1 VAVRERLAHLPE
13 GGAVGLFAL
22 VTVAYVAGAELSWQS
37 FSSGAAFGFPP
48 AGVTVAAL
56 LLTSRRRWPVIIA
69 AIVIAEVGVDLQH
82 GLTPL
87 VALASAAANVVEPVV
102 GASLVRRWCG
112 GVPDLTTRGDLLRF
126 IGGAVLLGPA
136 AGALIGA
143 TVLTVTGGGSWP
155 QHALQWVAG
164 DGIAVLVIGGPILLW
179 ARRRD
184 LVSSHWPELA
194 LLVAVTAGL
203 SVVAF
208 RFGIPSSLLLFPLL
222 VWAAFR
228 LGDLAVVLAGSVF
241 ACVANYMT
249 AAGYGGF
256 ARLGLSSPASLALT
270 QVYIAV
276 AVLIGWLLAQEV
288 SGRLTATADLDAA
301 RTQREL
307 ADARRAAAELDAVL
321 AEAAT
326 VGAVGEQV
334 STAVRARI
342 GAAHVVIN
350 VLGSDGRRFEQLAGE
365 GAVAQLAAMPAQ
377 WTIGS
382 DVPGPQAARDRT
394 AVYLPDLRAPGA
406 GFADAQQVSEA
417 LGLRSAVAL
426 PLLTE
431 AGALGYLGVGWEQP
445 HMTTTVER
453 EYLQAMART
462 TSRALERAR
471 FREAERH
478 EQARLETLA
487 ELTKLLAGALT
498 PEEIG
503 TIVSGRVGAAVGGA
517 DALSLGLVS
526 QNQDQLEWISIVGY
540 TQRAKRLL
548 SSLPLG
554 AAIAETDAA
563 RSGRPVIIESPED
576 HARRYPGAD
585 AAVIA
590 AHGSSWLVWPL
601 AVGSSTVG
609 SIGLMWKTP
618 QRFGPGRCAFVA
630 AVADL
635 IAQALVRARTYAD
648 EHAIATALQGAV
660 TPHMSEVV
668 AGLDAGA
675 SYRQAGPARAVGGD
689 WYDMLALPGQRIYL
703 AVGDVVGHGI
713 AAAEDMTQLRNAGR
727 TLAFEGHQP
736 ASLLRELS
744 RLTASV
750 TSGKFATMNIA
761 ILDLGACL
769 LTYAC
774 AGHPPMLIRRAATG
788 KVQTASPAG
797 GPALGAFDTA
807 TYTQRRDVFHPGD
820 MVLMYTDGL
829 VERPG
834 GDIDTEIARVGKEL
848 QAWQPGVPLD
858 EFCRQLVSSLTDSP
872 QLDDICVLAVR
883 RSAEPADPVRDSPLH
898 GRPGSRREQAVS
910 ADLGEPPA

>member
-1 VAVRERLAHLPE
+1 VAVRERLSYPAA
-13 GGAVGLFAL
+13 GGSVTLFAL
-22 VTVAYVAGAELSWQS
+22 VTVAYAAGAELSWQS

-48 AGVTVAAL
+48 AGVTVAAM
-56 LLTSRRRWPVIIA
+56 LLTSRRRWPAIIA

-82 GLTPL
+82 GLTLP
-87 VALASAAANVVEPVV
+87 VALVSAAANVVEPVV

-155 QHALQWVAG
+155 EHALQWVAG

-184 LVSSHWPELA
+184 LVSSRWPELV
-194 LLVAVTAGL
+194 LLVTVTAGL

-208 RFGIPSSLLLFPLL
+208 RFGWPSALLLLPLL
-222 VWAAFR
+222 AWGAFR
-228 LGDLAVVLAGSVF
+228 LGDLGVVLAGSVF

-249 AAGYGGF
+249 AAGYGEF
-256 ARLGLSSPASLALT
+256 AHLRLSSSASLALT

-276 AVLIGWLLAQEV
+276 AVLTGWLLAQEI
-288 SGRLTATADLDAA
+288 SGRLSATADRDAA
-301 RTQREL
+301 RRQREL

-326 VGAVGEQV
+326 VGAVGAQV
-334 STAVRARI
+334 STAVRARV

-350 VLGSDGRRFEQLAGE
+350 VLASDGQRFEQLAGE
-365 GAVAQLAAMPAQ
+365 GAVAQQAAMTAQ
-377 WTIGS
+377 WTIAS
-382 DVPGPQAARDRT
+382 DVPGAQAARDRV
-394 AVYLPDLRAPGA
+394 AVYLPDLRAPRA
-406 GFADAQQVSEA
+406 GFAGGRQLGEA
-417 LGLRSAVAL
+417 LGLRSAAAF

-431 AGALGYLGVGWEQP
+431 AGALGYLGVGWKQP
-445 HMTTTVER
+445 HETTTVER
-453 EYLQAMART
+453 EYLQALAQT

-471 FREAERH
+471 LRQAERQ
-478 EQARLETLA
+478 EQARIETLA

-503 TIVSGRVGAAVGGA
+503 TIVSSRVRMAVGAA
-517 DALSLGLVS
+517 DAITLGLIS
-526 QNQDQLEWISIVGY
+526 QDRDQLEWICIAGY
-540 TQRAKRLL
+540 SQRAQHVL
-548 SSLPLG
+548 SSLPLS
-554 AAIAETDAA
+554 APTAVTDAA
-563 RSGRPVIIESPED
+563 RSGRPVIIESAED
-576 HARRYPGAD
+576 RARRYPGAD
-585 AAVIA
+585 RAVMAAQ
-590 AHGSSWLVWPL
+590 GSSWLAWPL
-601 AVGSSTVG
+601 SVGSSTVG
-609 SIGLMWKTP
+609 SIGLLWKTP
-618 QRFGPGRCAFVA
+618 QRFGPGRCAFIA

-635 IAQALVRARTYAD
+635 IAQALVRARRYAD

-660 TPHMSEVV
+660 TPHMSEVI

-675 SYRQAGPARAVGGD
+675 CYRQAGPARAVGGD
-689 WYDMLALPGQRIYL
+689 WYDMLALPGQRVYL

-744 RLTASV
+744 GLTASV
-750 TSGKFATMNIA
+750 TSGKFATMNVA
-761 ILDLGACL
+761 ILDRGACL

-797 GPALGAFDTA
+797 GPALGAFESA
-807 TYTQRRDVFHPGD
+807 TYTQRRSVFHPGD
-820 MVLMYTDGL
+820 LMLMYTDGL

-834 GDIDTEIARVGKEL
+834 GDIDEEIARVGKEL

-858 EFCRQLVSSLTDSP
+858 DFCRQLVNSLAAGP

-883 RSAEPADPVRDSPLH
+883 RFESGGA
-898 GRPGSRREQAVS
+898 
-910 ADLGEPPA
+910 